1 MPEPVAVGPTFSVA
15 STGQTVPGRET
26 PVPGDTQVR
35 SGIRTD
41 DGGAY
46 AGIGVFLPD
55 HFHPA
60 SCIPRVRVF
69 RRQVPGTGYQVSGT
83 GYLAPGTWY
92 PAPEPNRRRGPNTEH
107 RGPKTRTPGMHPVS
121 CIHIRSDTKSRGPTP
136 GRPGSPAPWVPSDR
150 SPASPI
156 IMGVMQLTGRSLAGV
171 RHGVRVPGLRYPAL
185 GVLGPGSHR
194 SWAPDTR
201 YLTSG
206 ARRRDD
212 GPDAHGDLTGR

>member
-1 MPEPVAVGPTFSVA
+1 MHTPCAGFSK
-15 STGQTVPGRET
+15 TGARYRVPGIGYRLS
-26 PVPGDTQVR
+26 DTW
-35 SGIRTD
+35 D
-41 DGGAY
+41 
-46 AGIGVFLPD
+46 L
-55 HFHPA
+55 
-60 SCIPRVRVF
+60 
-69 RRQVPGTGYQVSGT
+69 VPGTGAELT
-83 GYLAPGTWY
+83 PRA
-92 PAPEPNRRRGPNTEH
+92 EH
-107 RGPKTRTPGMHPVS
+107 RASKTEPGHWKTRTPSMHPVS